1 VGQFEMLRLE
11 RAAHLVHDG
20 KAEMPTSAKIV
31 GGCATVGFL
40 LPLAMLAYNA
50 LSGTIPGKGLTR
62 VCPSC
67 MMTMAL
73 DHASTTTGIIVWL
86 IICVSNAILYAL
98 PGAGVAF
105 LVSLRKAN

>member
-1 VGQFEMLRLE
+1 MPRLE
-11 RAAHLVHDG
+11 MAGHLVHDG
-20 KAEMPTSAKIV
+20 QAKMSTSAKIV

-40 LPLAMLAYNA
+40 LPLAMLAYCV
-50 LSGTIPGKGLTR
+50 LSGTMAGEGLTR

-67 MMTMAL
+67 MMMMAL

-86 IICVSNAILYAL
+86 IICVSNALLYAL

-105 LVSLRKAN
+105 FVSLKKAN

>member
-1 VGQFEMLRLE
+1 MLRLE
-11 RAAHLVHDG
+11 MAGHVVHDG
-20 KAEMPTSAKIV
+20 KAEMSTSAKIV
-31 GGCATVGFL
+31 GSCATVGFL
-40 LPLAMLAYNA
+40 LPLAMLAYYI
-50 LSGTIPGKGLTR
+50 LSGTMAGEGLTR

-67 MMTMAL
+67 MMMMAL

-86 IICVSNAILYAL
+86 IICVSNAVLYAL